1 MLRSYDP
8 RRVVAI
14 FGAARIRGYM
24 PGQAISAEPMTDGS
38 SSVSGMD
45 GDVARALNTDERWT
59 ITLNLM
65 MTSPSNTILSAAYHL
80 DKASNGDGVVPFL
93 LEDLNGDTIVSG
105 AQAWIQRLP
114 GVTYSNEI
122 EGRSWQIILN
132 ADVVNI
138 GASGIVN

>member
-14 FGAARIRGYM
+14 FGAARIRGFM
-24 PGQAISAEPMTDGS
+24 PGQSISAEPMTDGS

-65 MTSPSNTILSAAYHL
+65 MTSPSNTILSAAYQL

-93 LEDLNGDTIVSG
+93 LEDLNGDTIVGGS
-105 AQAWIQRLP
+105 QAWIQRLP
-114 GVTYSNEI
+114 SVTYSNEI

-132 ADVVNI
+132 ADAVNI
-138 GASGIVN
+138 GASGIQN